1 MGVEQHT
8 GLMRAGLI
16 GLTYTY
22 AQPSYK
28 GRKLN
33 LPVLL
38 LWVELM
44 EMLYILGIG
53 KRYSSCCG
61 KVNTPGSAYFRYLEG
76 SFPIG
81 GEFVDPFSVQYS
93 P

>member
-1 MGVEQHT
+1 MGADQQA
-8 GLMRAGLI
+8 GLMRADLT

-33 LPVLL
+33 PPVFL
-38 LWVELM
+38 LWIELT

-53 KRYSSCCG
+53 KRYSFCCG
-61 KVNTPGSAYFRYLEG
+61 KADTPGSAYFCHLEG
-76 SFPIG
+76 SFPAG
-81 GEFVDPFSVQYS
+81 RELVEPFSVQNS

>member
-1 MGVEQHT
+1 MSVGQQT
-8 GLMRAGLI
+8 GFMRADLT

-33 LPVLL
+33 PPVLL
-38 LWVELM
+38 LWIELT
-44 EMLYILGIG
+44 EMLYIPGIG
-53 KRYSSCCG
+53 KRHSCCG
-61 KVNTPGSAYFRYLEG
+61 KADTPGSAYFRHLEG
-76 SFPIG
+76 SFPAG
-81 GEFVDPFSVQYS
+81 RELVEPFSVQYS